1 MEIGLTKPAV
11 KPAPRQ
17 RLRIDWSQQ
26 IPAFLFLLPA
36 LVLFTVFAWFP
47 IINSVV
53 MSFQSVNL
61 VDASRSTWVGL
72 RNYER
77 MFADPT
83 FSASWIN
90 SLEFTLLSVIMGFF
104 VPVVVAVLVNEMRL
118 AKGFFRVVY
127 FLPSVIPP
135 LIGLLVWRLIYSPNP
150 GGLLNSVLVALGG
163 APQQWLQNTALV
175 KPSILVI
182 MTWGGFGGTMLI
194 YLATLQDLP
203 VELYEAAEIDG
214 ASIFQRAR
222 HVLLPYLRPT
232 MLVLLIVQILGL
244 VQIFIEPLVL
254 TQGGPGQATMTPVFT
269 LYRKGFLNGDYGLA
283 AAWSVL
289 LMIVLGVIS
298 LVYLRVAR
306 IAD

>member
-1 MEIGLTKPAV
+1 MSSIPKS
-11 KPAPRQ
+11 PRR
-17 RLRIDWSQQ
+17 RLRIDWGQQ
-26 IPAFLFLLPA
+26 ITAYLFLLPA
-36 LVLFTVFAWFP
+36 LAVFAVFAWFP
-47 IINSVV
+47 ILNSVV
-53 MSFQSVNL
+53 MSFQNVNL
-61 VDASRSTWVGL
+61 VDASRSTWVGF
-72 RNYER
+72 RNFER

-83 FSASWIN
+83 FAASWIN
-90 SLEFTLLSVIMGFF
+90 SFEFTVLSIIIGFF

-118 AKGFFRVVY
+118 ARGFFRVVY

-150 GGLLNSVLVALGG
+150 GGLLNSLVVALGG
-163 APQQWLQNTALV
+163 APQQWLQDPALV
-175 KPSILVI
+175 KPSILII

-214 ASIFQRAR
+214 ASIWQRAR
-222 HVLLPYLRPT
+222 HIILPYLRPT
-232 MLVLLIVQILGL
+232 MLVLLIIQVLGL

-289 LMIVLGVIS
+289 LMIVLGLIS
-298 LVYLRVAR
+298 LVYLRTAR
-306 IAD
+306 ITE